1 MIAIAAATEVDALL
15 IQEQKW
21 TGKSKSF
28 ALNLKISV
36 MLWKVLPTVGRV
48 FPTGSSVTV
57 LNKINNVYFI
67 DFRFNELTCMIYHHR
82 P

>member
-21 TGKSKSF
+21 TGKNKSF
-28 ALNLKISV
+28 ALNFNISV
-36 MLWKVLPTVGRV
+36 MLWKVLPTMGRV
-48 FPTGSSVTV
+48 FLTGSSVTV

-67 DFRFNELTCMIYHHR
+67 DFTFNELTCMIYHHR